1 MNFQFNHQTR
11 IISGAGELD
20 NVGDHAH
27 GLSATNA
34 LIVCDSFFKDSA
46 VMVRIQKSLSSMGI
60 KSQEFADVQPN
71 PRDYDCEA
79 GAKLAEEQNVD
90 LVIAL
95 GGGSAMD
102 EGKAIAA
109 LVTNGG
115 TCSDWDAK
123 PLAQHMLPMI
133 CIPTTAGTGSEVTF
147 CAVIDDTER
156 HFKMAF
162 QDEVNL
168 IPTIALLDLELTL
181 TLPAK
186 ATAGPGMD
194 VMTHAIEAYTCKVH
208 NPISDA
214 LALQAIRLVHE
225 NLVQAFK
232 SPQDITARENM
243 LVASSI
249 AGMAFINANVGSVHA
264 LSETIGALH
273 DFPHGLVNALLL
285 VPTIEYNLDS
295 NWERFADIAEV
306 LGVSQLD
313 SAEET
318 ARAGVEVLR
327 QMIRQFDLPNLKKL
341 GGLNSDEFVG
351 ISEKAMKNDLT
362 LDNSKTMTA
371 PAYEEIIEKAYNL

>member
-11 IISGAGELD
+11 IISGAGELA
-20 NVGDHAH
+20 NIGTHAK
-27 GLSATNA
+27 GLKATHA
-34 LIVCDSFFKDSA
+34 LIVCDPFFKDSA
-46 VMVRIQKSLSSMGI
+46 VSNRIQTALARVEI
-60 KSQEFADVQPN
+60 KSQEYTDVQPN

-79 GAKLAEEQNVD
+79 GAKLAKDHDVD
-90 LVIAL
+90 LIIAL

-115 TCSDWDAK
+115 RCADWDAK
-123 PLAQHMLPMI
+123 ALDQHMLPMI

-147 CAVIDDTER
+147 CAVIDDTKR

-162 QDEVNL
+162 QDEIHL
-168 IPTIALLDLELTL
+168 IPTIALLDPELTL

-225 NLVQAFK
+225 NLVQAFQH
-232 SPQDITARENM
+232 PQDIVARENM

-285 VPTIEYNLDS
+285 VPTITYNLDS
-295 NWERFADIAEV
+295 NWQRFADIAEA
-306 LGVSQLD
+306 LGVTQRPSV
-313 SAEET
+313 EET
-318 ARAGVEVLR
+318 ARAGVAVL
-327 QMIRQFDLPNLKKL
+327 QDMIGQFDLPNLQAL
-341 GGLNSDEFVG
+341 GGLNPDEFDAL
-351 ISEKAMKNDLT
+351 SEKAMQNDLT

-371 PAYEEIIEKAYNL
+371 PAYKEIIEQAYSL

>member
-20 NVGDHAH
+20 NVGSLAKT
-27 GLSATNA
+27 LSATSA
-34 LIVCDSFFKDSA
+34 LIVCDPFFKDSS
-46 VMVRIQKSLSSMGI
+46 VMNRIQKSLNTLEI
-60 KSQEFADVQPN
+60 KSQEYADVQPN
-71 PRDYDCEA
+71 PRDYDCENGVKVA
-79 GAKLAEEQNVD
+79 QAHKVNLI
-90 LVIAL
+90 IAL

-102 EGKAIAA
+102 EGKAIGA
-109 LVTNGG
+109 LMTNGG
-115 TCSDWDAK
+115 KCSDWDAK
-123 PLAQHMLPMI
+123 PLNKPMLPMI

-147 CAVIDDTER
+147 CAVIDDTQR

-168 IPTIALLDLELTL
+168 IPTIALLDPELTV

-214 LALQAIRLVHE
+214 LALQAIRLVYE
-225 NLVQAFK
+225 NLPKAFK
-232 SPQDITARENM
+232 NPKDINARENM

-295 NWERFADIAEV
+295 NWKRFSDIAQA
-306 LGVSQLD
+306 LGVTPLD
-313 SAEET
+313 SVEET
-318 ARAGVEVLR
+318 AHAGVSVLKKL
-327 QMIRQFDLPNLKKL
+327 ISSFDLPNLQEL
-341 GGLNSDEFVG
+341 GGLHTNEFSD
-351 ISEKAMKNDLT
+351 ISKKAMQNDLT

-371 PAYEEIIEKAYNL
+371 SAYKEIIEKAYSL